1 MKTTSSSPDV
11 SQGHRTLSP
20 VTLAPA
26 QTCPV
31 SHGDATVQRDA
42 GQGRCPVRARSRTN
56 PTGQDRI
63 AALNPE
69 TDFEAIYRI
78 SGEEFGW
85 ETRRALELAILH
97 TFAAPEIAAV
107 LDSTGKFTSR
117 GKERYHDTI
126 KLLRKAG
133 CDGLDSPRGH
143 QAIRAIR
150 QIHGRFPI
158 NDDEMRYVLA
168 TFVVIPV
175 RWIRRYGWR
184 TLTPAEIDATARYY
198 SRLGTLMGITDVP
211 AGYQAFAAVL
221 DEYERRHH
229 APTPAGQRLTAATIG
244 VLASGLGR
252 LPRPAGRWCIR
263 AALTQPLRAS
273 LGLPASSPLA
283 TLTVHAV
290 LRTRARVVRL
300 RRTLAAWRQ
309 ALTPGRT
316 APPDITEP
324 QQQQQQA
331 LGLCPWSGNQ
341 NDSLPGS
348 YQARRMAA

>member
-1 MKTTSSSPDV
+1 MTRTSNSPDV

-20 VTLAPA
+20 VTPAAP
-26 QTCPV
+26 QTCPA
-31 SHGDATVQRDA
+31 GDRMSPA
-42 GQGRCPVRARSRTN
+42 GL
-56 PTGQDRI
+56 DRI
-63 AALNPE
+63 AALDPE
-69 TDFEAIYRI
+69 TDFEAIYQI
-78 SGEEFGW
+78 SGEEFSW

-97 TFAAPEIAAV
+97 TFGAPEIAAV

-143 QAIRAIR
+143 QAIRAMR
-150 QIHGRFPI
+150 QIHGRFSI

-175 RWIRRYGWR
+175 RWITRYGWR
-184 TLTPAEIDATARYY
+184 PLTPAEIHATARYY
-198 SRLGTLMGITDVP
+198 SRLGTLTGITAVP
-211 AGYQAFAAVL
+211 ASYDAFAAVL
-221 DEYERRHH
+221 DDYERRYH
-229 APTPAGQRLTAATIG
+229 ALTPAGQRLTAATISM
-244 VLASGLGR
+244 LAGHLGK

-263 AALTQPLRAS
+263 AALSQPLRAS

-300 RRTLAAWRQ
+300 RHALAAWRQ
-309 ALTPGRT
+309 APTPGPT
-316 APPDITEP
+316 APAPIQEQQP
-324 QQQQQQA
+324 QQA
-331 LGLCPWSGNQ
+331 PGLCPWSGNK
-341 NDSLPGS
+341 NDSQPGH
-348 YQARRMAA
+348 QDRQMAA

>member
-1 MKTTSSSPDV
+1 MSP
-11 SQGHRTLSP
+11 TAL
-20 VTLAPA
+20 
-26 QTCPV
+26 
-31 SHGDATVQRDA
+31 
-42 GQGRCPVRARSRTN
+42 
-56 PTGQDRI
+56 DRI
-63 AALNPE
+63 AALDPE

-107 LDSTGKFTSR
+107 LDSTGKFTSH
-117 GKERYHDTI
+117 GKQRYHDTI

-143 QAIRAIR
+143 QAIKAMR
-150 QIHGRFPI
+150 QIHGRFSI

-175 RWIRRYGWR
+175 RWITRYGWR
-184 TLTPAEIDATARYY
+184 PITPAEIQATARYY
-198 SRLGTLMGITDVP
+198 TRLGTLMGITAVP
-211 AGYQAFAAVL
+211 DSYQAFAAVL
-221 DEYERRHH
+221 DDYERRHH
-229 APTPAGQRLTAATIG
+229 ASTPAGQRLTTATIG
-244 VLASGLGR
+244 VLASQLGR
-252 LPRPAGRWCIR
+252 LPHRAGRWCIR
-263 AALTQPLRAS
+263 AALSQPLRAS

-300 RRTLAAWRQ
+300 RRALTAWRQ
-309 ALTPGRT
+309 ALTPART
-316 APPDITEP
+316 APAVITEQQP
-324 QQQQQQA
+324 QQT

-341 NDSLPGS
+341 NDPCPPAIRTTGWPPNRTGF
-348 YQARRMAA
+348 ARA

>member
-1 MKTTSSSPDV
+1 MNRMSNSPDV

-20 VTLAPA
+20 VALAAA

-31 SHGDATVQRDA
+31 GHGDATARRGADRDES
-42 GQGRCPVRARSRTN
+42 RCPVRAGGRTS
-56 PTGQDRI
+56 PTGLDRI
-63 AALNPE
+63 AALDPE

-143 QAIRAIR
+143 QAIRAMR
-150 QIHGRFPI
+150 QIHGRFSI

-175 RWIRRYGWR
+175 RWISRYGWR
-184 TLTPAEIDATARYY
+184 SLTQAEIQATARYY

-211 AGYQAFAAVL
+211 ASYEAFAAVL
-221 DEYERRHH
+221 DDYERRHH
-229 APTPAGQRLTAATIG
+229 ALTPAGQRLTAATIN
-244 VLASGLGR
+244 VLASQLGR
-252 LPRPAGRWCIR
+252 LPHRTGRWCIR
-263 AALTQPLRAS
+263 AALSQPLRAS

-283 TLTVHAV
+283 TLSVHAV
-290 LRTRARVVRL
+290 LRIRARVVHL
-300 RRTLAAWRQ
+300 RHALATWRQ
-309 ALTPGRT
+309 ALTPSQT
-316 APPDITEP
+316 APALVQE
-324 QQQQQQA
+324 QQPQQA
-331 LGLCPWSGNQ
+331 LGLCPWSGNE
-341 NDSLPGS
+341 NDSLPA
-348 YQARRMAA
+348 YQARQMAA